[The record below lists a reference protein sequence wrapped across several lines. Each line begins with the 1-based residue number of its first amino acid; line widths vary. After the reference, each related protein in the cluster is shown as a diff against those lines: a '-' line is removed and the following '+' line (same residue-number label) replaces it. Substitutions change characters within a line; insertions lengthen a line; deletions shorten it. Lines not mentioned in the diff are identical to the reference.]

1 MFKAVLADSR
11 IWKNVIESISTLVEE
26 GVFIVDPSGVK
37 FRAMDPSRVAMVDM
51 ELPKAAFESFECQAE
66 TPVGVNLEDMKNI
79 MKRAGVNEKLELEKA
94 DDEAR
99 LKLRFRGKSSR
110 TFSLPLLDLSK
121 DELSAPK
128 IPFNVTVK
136 TPAGTLLDAIRDAEV
151 VSDFVRVNAEEG
163 VLKVSASGDKGDV
176 EVPITKESGEVLSM
190 EMKEAAHALYS
201 LTYLSKMMV
210 ASSMAEMATVM
221 FSTDMPMR
229 LDFNLAS
236 GGKIVYY
243 LAPRMEAE

>member
-1 MFKAVLADSR
+1 
-11 IWKNVIESISTLVEE
+11 
-26 GVFIVDPSGVK
+26 
-37 FRAMDPSRVAMVDM
+37 
-51 ELPKAAFESFECQAE
+51 
-66 TPVGVNLEDMKNI
+66 
-79 MKRAGVNEKLELEKA
+79 
-94 DDEAR
+94 
-99 LKLRFRGKSSR
+99 
-110 TFSLPLLDLSK
+110 
-121 DELSAPK
+121 
-128 IPFNVTVK
+128 
-136 TPAGTLLDAIRDAEV
+136 
-151 VSDFVRVNAEEG
+151 VSDFVKVNAEDG
-163 VLKVSASGDKGDV
+163 VLKISASGDRGEV

-190 EMKEAAHALYS
+190 EMKEPAHALYS